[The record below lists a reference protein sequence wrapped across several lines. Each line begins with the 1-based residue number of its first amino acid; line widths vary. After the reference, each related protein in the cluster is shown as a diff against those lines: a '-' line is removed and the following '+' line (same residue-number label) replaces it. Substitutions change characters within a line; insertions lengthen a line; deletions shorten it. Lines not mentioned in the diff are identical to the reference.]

1 MGIIHKRNIDWLKT
15 LIKDC
20 FFIISFIICFII
32 SCGTANGQTVLSGNV
47 LDRSSGKPLPEVICI
62 VSSLDGATLLQYGIT
77 NKEGKYSLQLK
88 HEADSL
94 LLQARIMGYKTVAMR
109 IPNRSITRTIYLE
122 DEAFKL
128 KEVVIKP
135 DVITQEGDTIN
146 YNVFSFRSAKDT
158 YISDVIKKLPGVE
171 VSESGKISYMGNPI
185 NKFYIEGMDLLG
197 GKYSLA
203 SNSIPVDAVESVQ
216 ILENHQSVKALKDVS
231 FTERAAMNLKIKD
244 GKKLRP
250 VGRVSAGAG
259 FDEDE
264 MKYTL
269 DATNLF
275 LKGGKQNLTT
285 LKLNNQGRLLGAELT
300 DHTYAYQLGSLL
312 DPLAYTPV
320 ALVNPT
326 LGYTPPE
333 ISAFSVFNDS
343 RSFSFNQ
350 LFPLKDV
357 SQLRVQASYLDEQT
371 EELQRVRT
379 IYGYSE
385 DNPREII
392 KEQAARNQI
401 HQANVMLNYT
411 YNADKF
417 YVENRLR
424 TTGEWSEANAKL
436 TGTDCSEQRFDQPYC
451 LVENNLKAIGKL
463 NKDYL
468 TFHSFIRFHRLP
480 QEARLDDALDNTS
493 DSLIVQYR
501 SEELFSTRNELSFNK
516 AVGNSTLS
524 LGTGFKAETNELNSD
539 MRSVPEFLK
548 DSVVNA
554 EWKYRLTEWYVKP
567 SYSFKRNRFAVS
579 VSLPFSGYALKAAEK
594 YGEEHTPNHFS
605 FQPSSHLNWKFHYF
619 WELNASVNYSKH
631 PSEYKQM
638 NNYYYFVNRS
648 TLRHGNQ
655 ELEVK
660 EALQGRLNLSYRNT
674 LSALFSRLT
683 LGYNRQSSNL
693 LSGYDFI
700 GSQVVRTRVPGSLE
714 NTAYTANANVSK
726 IIDKIQT
733 NLNLT
738 TGFTH
743 TDFTQYQDEHVKQLT
758 TNSGYVNLS
767 SNTHLTRW
775 WDWSVMWQSIF
786 SHTRGSETYWMHKLQ
801 TDFTFSW
808 NRWLYTM
815 KLDYSSNQVTSTDH
829 KHTAWLSGFL
839 KYKVKKQ
846 IQLELAADNLL
857 NSKSYSFRTISGINQ
872 IDESYRLRPR
882 QIVLK
887 LSVQY

>member
-1 MGIIHKRNIDWLKT
+1 MVIIHRKNIDWLK
-15 LIKDC
+15 L
-20 FFIISFIICFII
+20 FILFGLVLCIESVH
-32 SCGTANGQTVLSGNV
+32 GQTVLSGRV
-47 LDRSSGKPLPEVICI
+47 LDNLYEKPIPDVICTI
-62 VSSLDGATLLQYGIT
+62 SSLPDGKFLQYCIT
-77 NKEGKYSLQLK
+77 DKEGKFSLRFQEK
-88 HEADSL
+88 SDSIL
-94 LLQARIMGYKTVAMR
+94 LETRLMGFKTIKLR
-109 IPNRSITRTIYLE
+109 IPNRSFNQTLFME

-128 KEVVIKP
+128 REVVIKP
-135 DVITQEGDTIN
+135 DVVTQHGDTIN

-171 VSESGKISYMGNPI
+171 VSENGKISYMGNPI

-216 ILENHQSVKALKDVS
+216 ILENHQSVKALKDVT

-312 DPLAYTPV
+312 VPLAYTPV

-343 RSFSFNQ
+343 KSFSYNQ
-350 LFPLKDV
+350 LLPLKDV

-371 EELQRVRT
+371 EEFQRVRT
-379 IYGYSE
+379 IYGYTE
-385 DNPREII
+385 EKPREII
-392 KEQAARNQI
+392 REQAARNQI

-411 YNADKF
+411 HNAEKL
-417 YVENRLR
+417 YVDNRLR
-424 TTGEWSEANAKL
+424 TTGEWSDASAKL
-436 TGTDCSEQRFDQPYC
+436 SGTELSEQRFDQPYF
-451 LVENNLKAIGKL
+451 LVENNLKAIGRL

-468 TFHSFIRFHRLP
+468 TFNSFIRFHRLP
-480 QEARLDDALDNTS
+480 QEAILYDAA

-501 SEELFSTRNELSFNK
+501 SEQLFSTRNELSFNK
-516 AVGNSTLS
+516 GIGNSTFS
-524 LGTGFKAETNELNSD
+524 LGTGIKTETNELNSD
-539 MRSVPEFLK
+539 MRSVPEFLR
-548 DSVVNA
+548 DSVVNS

-567 SYSFKRNRFAVS
+567 SYSYKRNRFAVS
-579 VSLPFSGYALKAAEK
+579 ISIPFSGYTLKASEK
-594 YGEEHTPNHFS
+594 YGEEYSPNHFS

-631 PSEYKQM
+631 PSDYKQM
-638 NNYYYFVNRS
+638 NDYYYFINRS

-660 EALQGRLNLSYRNT
+660 EALQGRLNLSYRNA

-683 LGYNRQSSNL
+683 FVYNRQSSNL
-693 LSGYDFI
+693 LSGFDFI
-700 GSQVVRTRVPGSLE
+700 GSEVVKTRVPGSLE
-714 NTAYTANANVSK
+714 NTSYAANANVSQ
-726 IIDKIQT
+726 IVDKIQT

-743 TDFTQYQDEHVKQLT
+743 ADFSQYQDEHVKQMT

-767 SNTHLTRW
+767 SNTHITRW

-801 TDFTFSW
+801 TDLTFSW

-815 KLDYSSNQVTSTDH
+815 KLDYSSNQVTPSEH

-839 KYKVKKQ
+839 KYKIKKQ

-882 QIVLK
+882 QVVFK
-887 LSVQY
+887 LSFQY

>member
-1 MGIIHKRNIDWLKT
+1 MGIIHKKNIDWLKP
-15 LIKDC
+15 LIVSC
-20 FFIISFIICFII
+20 FIIC
-32 SCGTANGQTVLSGNV
+32 CGLVKGQTVLSGSV
-47 LDRSSGKPLPEVICI
+47 LDRSSGKTLSEVICM
-62 VSSLDGATLLQYGIT
+62 VSSLGDGSLLQYGIT
-77 NKEGKYSLQLK
+77 DKEGKYSLQLQ

-94 LLQARIMGYKTVAMR
+94 LLQARIMGYKTVSIR
-109 IPNRSITRTIYLE
+109 IPNRSTTRTIYLE
-122 DEAFKL
+122 SDTIKL
-128 KEVVIKP
+128 REVVVKP
-135 DVITQEGDTIN
+135 DVITQQGDTIY
-146 YNVFSFRSAKDT
+146 YNIFSFRSAKDT

-171 VSESGKISYMGNPI
+171 VSENGKISYMGNPI

-197 GKYSLA
+197 GKYALA

-216 ILENHQSVKALKDVS
+216 ILENHQSVKALKDVT
-231 FTERAAMNLKIKD
+231 FTERAALNLKIKD

-250 VGRVSAGAG
+250 VGQISAGAG

-275 LKGGKQNLTT
+275 LKGGNQNLTT

-300 DHTYAYQLGSLL
+300 DHTYTYQLGSLL

-343 RSFSFNQ
+343 KSFSLNQ
-350 LFPLKDV
+350 LLPLKDV

-371 EELQRVRT
+371 EEFQRVRT

-385 DNPREII
+385 EHPREII
-392 KEQAARNQI
+392 REQAARNQI
-401 HQANVMLNYT
+401 RQANVMLDYT
-411 YNADKF
+411 HNADKL

-424 TTGEWSEANAKL
+424 TTGEWSEADAKL
-436 TGTDCSEQRFDQPYC
+436 TGTDQSEQCFDQPYF

-480 QEARLDDALDNTS
+480 QEARLDDAADA
-493 DSLIVQYR
+493 LIVQYR
-501 SEELFSTRNELSFNK
+501 SEQLFSTRNELSFNK
-516 AVGNSTLS
+516 AVGNSTFS
-524 LGTGFKAETNELNSD
+524 VGTGFKAETNELNSD

-548 DSVVNA
+548 DSVVSSA
-554 EWKYRLTEWYVKP
+554 LKYRLTEWYVKP
-567 SYSFKRNRFAVS
+567 SYSYKRNRFAVS
-579 VSLPFSGYALKAAEK
+579 VSLPFSGYALKTAER
-594 YGEEHTPNHFS
+594 YGEEQNQNHFS
-605 FQPSSHLNWKFHYF
+605 FQPSSHFNWKFHYF
-619 WELNASVNYSKH
+619 WEMNGSVNYSKH
-631 PSEYKQM
+631 PSDYKQM
-638 NNYYYFVNRS
+638 NDYYYFINRS

-655 ELEVK
+655 ELEIK
-660 EALQGRLNLSYRNT
+660 EALNGRLNLSYRNT
-674 LSALFSRLT
+674 LSALFARLT
-683 LGYNRQSSNL
+683 LAYNRQSSNL

-714 NTAYTANANVSK
+714 NTSYAANANVSK
-726 IIDKIQT
+726 MIDKIQT

-743 TDFTQYQDEHVKQLT
+743 ADFTQYQDEHVKQMI

-767 SNTHLTRW
+767 SNTHITRW

-786 SHTRGSETYWMHKLQ
+786 SHTCGSDTYWMHKLQ

-815 KLDYSSNQVTSTDH
+815 KLDYSTNQVTPSEH
-829 KHTAWLSGFL
+829 KHTTWLSGFL
-839 KYKVKKQ
+839 KYKIKKE
-846 IQLELAADNLL
+846 IQVELAADNLL

-882 QIVLK
+882 QVVLK
-887 LSVQY
+887 LSIQY

>member
-1 MGIIHKRNIDWLKT
+1 MGIILKKNIDWLKA
-15 LIKDC
+15 
-20 FFIISFIICFII
+20 FIVGYFII
-32 SCGTANGQTVLSGNV
+32 SCGLAEGQTVLSGSV
-47 LDRSSGKPLPEVICI
+47 LDRSSGKPLPEVICM
-62 VSSLDGATLLQYGIT
+62 VSSIDGGTLLQYGIT
-77 NKEGKYSLQLK
+77 DKEGKFSLNLK

-94 LLQARIMGYKTVAMR
+94 LLQTRIMGFKSVMMR
-109 IPNRSITRTIYLE
+109 IPNRSFNQTIFME

-128 KEVVIKP
+128 REVVIKP
-135 DVITQEGDTIN
+135 DVVTQQGDTIN

-171 VSESGKISYMGNPI
+171 VSENGKISYMGNPI

-231 FTERAAMNLKIKD
+231 FTERVAMNLKIKD

-250 VGRVSAGAG
+250 VGRVSAGLG
-259 FDEDE
+259 FDDDE

-275 LKGGKQNLTT
+275 LKGANQNLTT

-300 DHTYAYQLGSLL
+300 DHTYAYQLGSVLN
-312 DPLAYTPV
+312 PLAHTPV
-320 ALVNPT
+320 ALVNPA

-333 ISAFSVFNDS
+333 ISAVSIFNDS
-343 RSFSFNQ
+343 KSFSFNQ
-350 LFPLKDV
+350 LFPLKEV

-371 EELQRVRT
+371 EEFQRERT
-379 IYGYSE
+379 IYGYTE
-385 DNPREII
+385 NHPREIVR
-392 KEQAARNQI
+392 EQAARNEVR
-401 HQANVMLNYT
+401 QANVLLDYT
-411 YNADKF
+411 HNANNL
-417 YVENRLR
+417 YVENSLR
-424 TTGEWSEANAKL
+424 ATGEWSEAGAKL
-436 TGTDCSEQRFDQPYC
+436 TGTDQSEQHFDQPYF

-480 QEARLDDALDNTS
+480 QEARLNDEA

-501 SEELFSTRNELSFNK
+501 SEQLFSTRNELAFNK
-516 AVGNSTLS
+516 GVGNSTFS
-524 LGTGFKAETNELNSD
+524 LGAGIKAETNDLNSN
-539 MRSVPEFLK
+539 MKSVPAFLK
-548 DSVVNA
+548 DSVVCS
-554 EWKYRLTEWYVKP
+554 EWKYRLTEWYLKP
-567 SYSFKRNRFAVS
+567 SYSYKLNRFAVS
-579 VSLPFSGYALKAAEK
+579 VSLPFSSYTLKAAEK
-594 YGEEHTPNHFS
+594 YGEEHHPNQFS

-619 WELNASVNYSKH
+619 WELNASVSYSKH
-631 PSEYKQM
+631 PSDYKQM
-638 NNYYYFVNRS
+638 NDYYYFINRS

-655 ELEVK
+655 ELEIK
-660 EALQGRLNLSYRNT
+660 ETLNGRLNISYRNT
-674 LSALFSRLT
+674 LAALFSRLT
-683 LGYNRQSSNL
+683 LMYNRQSSNL
-693 LSGYDFI
+693 LSGFDFI
-700 GSQVVRTRVPGSLE
+700 GSEVVKTRVLGLLRNANYS
-714 NTAYTANANVSK
+714 ANANVSK
-726 IIDKIQT
+726 VIDKIQT

-743 TDFTQYQDEHVKQLT
+743 TDFTQYQDEHVKQMT
-758 TNSGYVNLS
+758 NNSGYVTVS
-767 SNTHLTRW
+767 SNTHITRW

-815 KLDYSSNQVTSTDH
+815 KLDYSTNQVTPTEH
-829 KHTAWLSGFL
+829 KQTTWSSGSL
-839 KYKVKKQ
+839 KYKIKKE

-857 NSKSYSFRTISGINQ
+857 NSKSYSYRTISGINQ

-882 QIVLK
+882 QIVMK
-887 LSVQY
+887 LSIQY

>member
-1 MGIIHKRNIDWLKT
+1 MGIIHKKNIDWLKA
-15 LIKDC
+15 
-20 FFIISFIICFII
+20 FMAGCFIS
-32 SCGTANGQTVLSGNV
+32 SCGLVKGQTVLSGSV
-47 LDRSSGKPLPEVICI
+47 LDRSSGKPLSEAICM
-62 VSSLDGATLLQYGIT
+62 VSSLDGGTLLQYGIT
-77 NKEGKYSLQLK
+77 DKEGKYSLQLK
-88 HEADSL
+88 HETDSL
-94 LLQARIMGYKTVAMR
+94 LLQTRIMGYKTVVIR
-109 IPNRSITRTIYLE
+109 IPNRSTNRVIYLE
-122 DEAFKL
+122 NETFKL

-135 DVITQEGDTIN
+135 DVITQQGDTIN

-158 YISDVIKKLPGVE
+158 YISDIIKKLPGVE
-171 VSESGKISYMGNPI
+171 VSENGKISYMGNPI

-244 GKKLRP
+244 GKKLHP
-250 VGRVSAGAG
+250 VGRVSAGIG

-264 MKYTL
+264 IKYML

-275 LKGGKQNLTT
+275 LKGGNQNLTT
-285 LKLNNQGRLLGAELT
+285 LKLNNQGRLLGAEQT

-312 DPLAYTPV
+312 DPLAYSPI

-333 ISAFSVFNDS
+333 ISAFSIFNDS
-343 RSFSFNQ
+343 KSFSFNQ
-350 LFPLKDV
+350 LLPLKEV

-371 EELQRVRT
+371 EEFQRVRT
-379 IYGYSE
+379 IYGYTV

-392 KEQAARNQI
+392 REQAARNQI

-411 YNADKF
+411 HNAEKL
-417 YVENRLR
+417 YVDNRLR
-424 TTGEWSEANAKL
+424 TTGEWSDASAKL
-436 TGTDCSEQRFDQPYC
+436 TGTDLSEQRFDQPYF
-451 LVENNLKAIGKL
+451 LVENNLKAIGRL

-468 TFHSFIRFHRLP
+468 TFSSFIRFHRLP
-480 QEARLDDALDNTS
+480 QEARLDDAA

-501 SEELFSTRNELSFNK
+501 SEQLFSTRNELSFNK
-516 AVGNSTLS
+516 GVGNSTFS
-524 LGTGFKAETNELNSD
+524 LGAGFKAETNELNSD

-548 DSVVNA
+548 DSVVSA

-567 SYSFKRNRFAVS
+567 SYSYKRYRFAVS
-579 VSLPFSGYALKAAEK
+579 VSLPFSSYALKASEK
-594 YGEEHTPNHFS
+594 FGENHNFNHFS

-631 PSEYKQM
+631 PADYKQM
-638 NNYYYFVNRS
+638 NDYYYFINRS

-660 EALQGRLNLSYRNT
+660 EALNGRLNFSYRNALT
-674 LSALFSRLT
+674 ALFSRLT
-683 LGYNRQSSNL
+683 LAYNRQSSNL

-700 GSQVVRTRVPGSLE
+700 GSQVVKTRVPGSLK
-714 NTAYTANANVSK
+714 NTSYTANANVSK

-743 TDFTQYQDEHVKQLT
+743 ADFSQYQDEHVKQIT
-758 TNSGYVNLS
+758 NNSGYVNFS
-767 SNTHLTRW
+767 SNMHITRW

-786 SHTRGSETYWMHKLQ
+786 SHTCGSETYWMHKLQ

-815 KLDYSSNQVTSTDH
+815 KLDYSRNQVTPTEH
-829 KHTAWLSGFL
+829 KNTAWLSGFL
-839 KYKVKKQ
+839 KYKIKKE

-882 QIVLK
+882 QVMLK
-887 LSVQY
+887 LSIQY